1 MYAYD
6 NNDIIDKVYKLYV
19 KQGEDDAFL
28 SDPEGAEEQLDELMN
43 EADDIVADAKLNA
56 D

>member
-19 KQGEDDAFL
+19 KQGENEPYL
-28 SDPEGAEEQLDELMN
+28 SDPDDAEKQLEQLIDEV
-43 EADDIVADAKLNA
+43 DSIVKDAKLNA